1 MSGPFTRRSEHACFG
16 GTQGF
21 YQHLSVQCA
30 GPMRFAVYVPAM
42 GRAQRLPAV
51 YCLAGL
57 TCTEETFTIK
67 AGAQRIAAEL
77 GLILVMPDTS
87 PREPLLPGDREH
99 WDFGQG
105 AGFYLDAIQEPW
117 SRYYR
122 MFSWICEELPTLI
135 DAHFPTDPSRRG
147 ICGHSM
153 GGHGAL
159 VSALRRPDVFH
170 SCSAFAPIAAPTQ
183 CPWGHKA
190 FGHYLGSD
198 RSSWADYDASAL
210 MRTAAFPREILID
223 QGLADSF
230 LQEQLLPEHLEAAAA
245 ESGQA
250 LRLRR
255 HAGYDHGYYF
265 IQSFVADHLQH
276 HARQLARI
284 RPGDHSF
291 TKRTGVS
298 T

>member
-1 MSGPFTRRSEHACFG
+1 MSGPFTRKSEQACFG